1 MKRIVSGMMMA
12 TALAACAASTI
23 TGVTAAQNPRTGQV
37 EIVYNLAGDDAIV
50 TLDDILMDG
59 VSIGPSNVTTV
70 VGQAARKVRSG
81 NGRVIYWNPRKD
93 IPGRELTGTLTAK
106 LTAWPTDNPPDYMMV
121 RLDVASV
128 TNFNNVFW
136 YSSAACLPDGGL
148 TNPVYRLSRYVMRRI
163 PAKNVVWRMGISS
176 VTDQNAA
183 GDSNQFT
190 RGAPH
195 YVKLTADYYM
205 GIYPVTY
212 GHHRAITGSA
222 PQTSPSGSDE
232 TPLSTVQNKINYAK
246 LRGSGIT
253 WPTNGH
259 VLATGAILQTYRTV
273 MGVEVDLP
281 TDAQWEFAARAGTSQ
296 KYGVNGGTDNY
307 GTTTAP
313 IIWCSNTAPTKSYPQ
328 VPGLLKPNAWG
339 LYDMNGNVWEWC
351 LDQYDGTWT
360 SETDNWYANAWNPTT
375 ETYNGVTV
383 YVDPVGMLLNT
394 GTNSDKN
401 RVLRGGSVGNGQN
414 NALSSYR
421 HMQSYDTNTTNNN
434 WGGFRLACPV
444 PTL

>member
-1 MKRIVSGMMMA
+1 MKRIVCGMMMA

-121 RLDVASV
+121 RLNVASV

-163 PAKNVVWRMGISS
+163 PAKNVVWRMGVSS
-176 VTDQNAA
+176 VSNTSAA
-183 GDSNQFT
+183 GDQNQFT

-212 GHHRAITGSA
+212 GHHRAITGSV
-222 PQTSPSGSDE
+222 PQASPTGSDE
-232 TPLSTVQNKINYAK
+232 TPLSALNYAT

-259 VLATGAILQTYRTV
+259 VLASGAILQTYRTV
-273 MGVEVDLP
+273 MGVEVDVP

-313 IIWCSNTAPTKSYPQ
+313 IIWCSNTAPTRSYPQ

-339 LYDMNGNVWEWC
+339 LYDMNGDVWEWC
-351 LDQYDGTWT
+351 LDQYDGTWN
-360 SETDNWYANAWNPTT
+360 SETDNWYANAWNQTT

-394 GTNSDKN
+394 GTNTDKQ
-401 RVLRGGSVGNGQN
+401 RVLRGGSVDNGAN

-421 HMQSYDTNTTNNN
+421 HMRTYDSGANNN
-434 WGGFRLACPV
+434 WSGFRLACPV